1 MQFNSYLE
9 LLEHLSKI
17 AKNYAADEARLFIS
31 EQDWDDWMLDFI
43 DDPDEEI
50 LTEQDRRAI
59 NDVLVDAFERA
70 HEIHFSIRERR
81 NLICE

>member
-1 MQFNSYLE
+1 MP
-9 LLEHLSKI
+9 
-17 AKNYAADEARLFIS
+17 KNYAADEARLFIS

>member
-1 MQFNSYLE
+1 MTFNSYAE
-9 LLEHLSKI
+9 LLDYLSEI
-17 AKNYAADEARLFIS
+17 ARNYAPDEAQLFICD
-31 EQDWDDWMLDFI
+31 QGWDDWMLDFV

-70 HEIHFSIRERR
+70 HKIHFSIRERR